1 MRCRD
6 ERCSAMA
13 QMDFFQAVKAG
24 KEGMPEIETKHS
36 PDFSGAITVGGNRQW
51 VNMTGVLVEEKSHI
65 SLEEH
70 EMTAVDMKKRIVE
83 IIATQLGIDQA
94 DITPQANVVD
104 DLGADSLDV
113 VELIMAL
120 EEEFNLEIP
129 DDEAEKIKNVQ
140 DIFTYM
146 ESALQA
152 A

>member
-1 MRCRD
+1 
-6 ERCSAMA
+6 
-13 QMDFFQAVKAG
+13 
-24 KEGMPEIETKHS
+24 
-36 PDFSGAITVGGNRQW
+36 
-51 VNMTGVLVEEKSHI
+51 MTGVPIEKRAHI
-65 SLEEH
+65 SLEEPK
-70 EMTAVDMKKRIVE
+70 MTAVDMKKRIVE

-113 VELIMAL
+113 VELIRAL

-129 DDEAEKIKNVQ
+129 DEEAEKIKNVQ

-146 ESALQA
+146 ESALKA

>member
-1 MRCRD
+1 
-6 ERCSAMA
+6 
-13 QMDFFQAVKAG
+13 
-24 KEGMPEIETKHS
+24 
-36 PDFSGAITVGGNRQW
+36 
-51 VNMTGVLVEEKSHI
+51 
-65 SLEEH
+65 
-70 EMTAVDMKKRIVE
+70 MTAVDMKKRIVE

-129 DDEAEKIKNVQ
+129 DEEAEKIKNVQ

-146 ESALQA
+146 ESALKA

>member
-1 MRCRD
+1 M
-6 ERCSAMA
+6 
-13 QMDFFQAVKAG
+13 
-24 KEGMPEIETKHS
+24 
-36 PDFSGAITVGGNRQW
+36 TV
-51 VNMTGVLVEEKSHI
+51 VPVEERSPI

-129 DDEAEKIKNVQ
+129 DEEAEKIKNVQ

-146 ESALQA
+146 ESALKA

>member
-1 MRCRD
+1 
-6 ERCSAMA
+6 
-13 QMDFFQAVKAG
+13 
-24 KEGMPEIETKHS
+24 
-36 PDFSGAITVGGNRQW
+36 
-51 VNMTGVLVEEKSHI
+51 
-65 SLEEH
+65 
-70 EMTAVDMKKRIVE
+70 MKKRIVE
-83 IIATQLGIDQA
+83 IIATQLGIEQA

-129 DDEAEKIKNVQ
+129 DEEAEKIKNVQ

-146 ESALQA
+146 ESALKA